1 MGSKFNQLMTKCLS
15 KQACERP
22 TIDQVLEEFPYLK
35 NAGSMQ
41 DKWVADYK
49 AYMVYKKITKPNIVD
64 QTQREAENLREEV
77 KELLGGIRKQIN
89 DENRVITSIYAK
101 LDVIALSKED
111 KKEEKERCEKQLAEL
126 DQLQPNGGQE
136 ETEAK

>member
-49 AYMVYKKITKPNIVD
+49 AFMVYKKIKKGD
-64 QTQREAENLREEV
+64 QTQREVENLREEV
-77 KELLGGIRKQIN
+77 NELLGGIRKQII
-89 DENRVITSIYAK
+89 DENRVIKSIYAR
-101 LDVIALSKED
+101 LGAIAL
-111 KKEEKERCEKQLAEL
+111 
-126 DQLQPNGGQE
+126 
-136 ETEAK
+136 